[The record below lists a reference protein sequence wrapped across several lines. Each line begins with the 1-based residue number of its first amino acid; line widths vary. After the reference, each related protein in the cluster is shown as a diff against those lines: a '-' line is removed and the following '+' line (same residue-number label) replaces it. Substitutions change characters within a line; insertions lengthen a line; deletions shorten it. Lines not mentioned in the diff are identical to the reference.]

1 MKSIKYILYG
11 KKENF
16 LRDQRAGN
24 VGPSCPIATG
34 FTSSR
39 HLTNSAI
46 IIRGRPL
53 GITEGRLT
61 ISKKNPAMET
71 CLKENPGSVGTEK
84 KKNSCRGNDKHSV
97 TGKIKGGKVAYNIA

>member
-39 HLTNSAI
+39 HLANSAI

-53 GITEGRLT
+53 GITQGRLT

-84 KKNSCRGNDKHSV
+84 KKRIHAEEMTSIALQ
-97 TGKIKGGKVAYNIA
+97 GKLREER

>member
-39 HLTNSAI
+39 HLANSAI

-84 KKNSCRGNDKHSV
+84 KRIHVEEMTSIALQ
-97 TGKIKGGKVAYNIA
+97 GKLREER